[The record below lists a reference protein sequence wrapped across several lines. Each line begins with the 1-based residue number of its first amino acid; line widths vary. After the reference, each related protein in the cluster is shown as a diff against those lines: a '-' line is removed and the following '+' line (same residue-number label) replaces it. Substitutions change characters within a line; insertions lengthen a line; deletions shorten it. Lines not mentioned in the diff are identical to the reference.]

1 MEVLEEKS
9 ISQQALFAH
18 CMTCGHKIM
27 LLIFYW
33 ARENKCMQILLFIP
47 GQGLRLNCVQ
57 STGLDLLR
65 RGAFS
70 PLLASRYDHLVPVMV
85 AADLFSF
92 LILFPLF
99 VTFLYW
105 RGGRGRKKKKGQK
118 NMWMHMVC
126 YSWRGW
132 EGSFSVAPCCGGLY
146 RDSMAPKCQSQGQ
159 NAFDTWPGA
168 LSFN

>member
-1 MEVLEEKS
+1 MEVLEENS

-18 CMTCGHKIM
+18 CMRCGHKIM

-47 GQGLRLNCVQ
+47 GQGLSLNCVQ

-105 RGGRGRKKKKGQK
+105 RGGRGRKKKRTKKHVNAYGLLQLEG
-118 NMWMHMVC
+118 MRAAIQCSSVL
-126 YSWRGW
+126 WRVIQRLH
-132 EGSFSVAPCCGGLY
+132 GS
-146 RDSMAPKCQSQGQ
+146 
-159 NAFDTWPGA
+159 
-168 LSFN
+168 